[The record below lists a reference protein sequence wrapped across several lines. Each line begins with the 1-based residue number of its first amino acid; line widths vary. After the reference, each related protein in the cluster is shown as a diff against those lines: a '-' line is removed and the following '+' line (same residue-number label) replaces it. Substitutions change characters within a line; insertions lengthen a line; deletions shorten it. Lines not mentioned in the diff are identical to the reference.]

1 MEHQEAYSLTQSPS
15 ASQRFDYLT
24 VNGKKRPKHIL
35 PVGWYQILRLHLEGL
50 PQIKISEKTGYSQ
63 CAVSRILNHPLI
75 QLARQQ
81 SMAETEKEFEALFE
95 KVVDNIREQLGSQD
109 PMVQLAAQ
117 NQWFK
122 ANGKFQPKQINNEEK
137 LTAEDIVSKLLN
149 VNIQVNVDNV
159 K

>member
-1 MEHQEAYSLTQSPS
+1 MNGTHSLVQSPS
-15 ASQRFDYLT
+15 ATEKFDLLT
-24 VNGKKRPKHIL
+24 VNGKKRPRHIL
-35 PVGWYQILRLHLEGL
+35 PTGWYQVLRLHLEGL
-50 PQIKISEKTGYSQ
+50 SQVKISERTGYGQ

-81 SMAETEKEFEALFE
+81 SMMETEREFEALFE
-95 KVVDNIREQLGSQD
+95 KVVDNIREQLDSQD

-122 ANGKFQPKQINNEEK
+122 ANGKFAPKQSSNEEQ
-137 LTAEDIVSKLLN
+137 LTAEDVVSKLLQIN
-149 VNIQVNVDNV
+149 VQVNVD